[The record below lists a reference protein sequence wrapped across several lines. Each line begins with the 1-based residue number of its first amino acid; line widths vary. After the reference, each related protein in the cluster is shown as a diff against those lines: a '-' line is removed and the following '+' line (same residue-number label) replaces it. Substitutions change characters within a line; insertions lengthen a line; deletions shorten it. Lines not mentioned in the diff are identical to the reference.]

1 METYIK
7 EFVEKL
13 REEGKSE
20 NTIKSYTR
28 HMKEYFKWFYDSF
41 GDIEFKGLYRANI
54 QEYKN
59 YLKNIKR
66 TGQDNHNLN
75 GKTINAKLSA
85 ISKYNELMQPDNLV
99 ISKVDFIK
107 IQENS
112 INPTEVTR
120 EDVERFRQG
129 ILQSEGTHAI
139 RNYTIVTVMMYTGL
153 RISEVLRLKRTDV
166 NTVSGEIRVTDGKGE
181 KQRIVVMNSKVIEAI
196 NEYRRHYNK
205 EDTDLLF

>member
-99 ISKVDFIK
+99 ISKADFIK

-112 INPTEVTR
+112 INPTEVTK

-153 RISEVLRLKRTDV
+153 RISEA
-166 NTVSGEIRVTDGKGE
+166 S
-181 KQRIVVMNSKVIEAI
+181 
-196 NEYRRHYNK
+196 
-205 EDTDLLF
+205 LF

>member
-85 ISKYNELMQPDNLV
+85 ISKYNELCNQ
-99 ISKVDFIK
+99 I
-107 IQENS
+107 
-112 INPTEVTR
+112 T
-120 EDVERFRQG
+120 
-129 ILQSEGTHAI
+129 
-139 RNYTIVTVMMYTGL
+139 
-153 RISEVLRLKRTDV
+153 
-166 NTVSGEIRVTDGKGE
+166 
-181 KQRIVVMNSKVIEAI
+181 
-196 NEYRRHYNK
+196 
-205 EDTDLLF
+205 